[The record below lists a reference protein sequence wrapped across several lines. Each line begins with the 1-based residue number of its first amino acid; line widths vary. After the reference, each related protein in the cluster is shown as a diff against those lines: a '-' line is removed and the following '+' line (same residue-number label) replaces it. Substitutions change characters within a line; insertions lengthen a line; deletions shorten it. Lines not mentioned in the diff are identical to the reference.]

1 MFDFKLTSIGIL
13 IECTLDCVNMAKV
26 KFASNQEHEF
36 INNWKILQKAFKN
49 AGVDKVKF
57 ILPFFLFLNSLL
69 QHDVNSFHAYFRH
82 VSRAVE
88 HLNRI
93 MN

>member
-57 ILPFFLFLNSLL
+57 ILPF
-69 QHDVNSFHAYFRH
+69 SFFEFFITAWC
-82 VSRAVE
+82 
-88 HLNRI
+88 
-93 MN
+93 